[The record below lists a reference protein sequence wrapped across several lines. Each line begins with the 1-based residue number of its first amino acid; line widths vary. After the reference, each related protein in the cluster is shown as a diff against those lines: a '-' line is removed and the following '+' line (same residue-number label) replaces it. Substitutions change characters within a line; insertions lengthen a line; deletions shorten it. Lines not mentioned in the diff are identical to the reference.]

1 MLRIST
7 IDTPSQR
14 TLVVEGKLISPW
26 TTELRTAYDDAKTDL
41 DGRDLVVDLKNLTII
56 SQEGEDLVTELMN
69 DGAKFQCRGLF
80 ARLLLRQLSNHARK
94 SKGARS

>member
-14 TLVVEGKLISPW
+14 RLVVEGKLISPW
-26 TTELRTAYDDAKTDL
+26 MTELRTAYDQAKADL
-41 DGRDLVVDLKNLTII
+41 EGRDLVVDLKNLTII

-69 DGAKFQCRGLF
+69 EGVKFQCCGLF
-80 ARLLLRQLSNHARK
+80 ARLLLRQLAERVRAVREGTK
-94 SKGARS
+94 